1 MIRLRTIAATDA
13 PAIAAAVARSRDALR
28 RWMAWYSDDYNEAAA
43 QTWIGSSL
51 ASAKTGAA
59 VQFAIVRDD
68 EDLVG
73 VLGFE
78 DIGTEPGR
86 AMLGYWLATD
96 VVGQG
101 IGRRAIALALS
112 WARDH
117 PGLRTVWAV
126 VAEANLA
133 SQRVLEINQF
143 RKVGTRGIDERGD
156 STLLF
161 ELELQAPAA

>member
-1 MIRLRTIAATDA
+1 
-13 PAIAAAVARSRDALR
+13 
-28 RWMAWYSDDYNEAAA
+28 MAWYSDDYNEAAA
-43 QTWIGSSL
+43 QSWIASSL
-51 ASAKTGAA
+51 ASAKTGTA
-59 VQFAIVRDD
+59 VQFAILRDD

-96 VVGQG
+96 AVGQG
-101 IGRRAIALALS
+101 IGRRAIALALG

-143 RKVGTRGIDERGD
+143 RMVGSRGIDERGD
-156 STLLF
+156 LALLY
-161 ELELQAPAA
+161 ELELHAAAA

>member
-1 MIRLRTIAATDA
+1 
-13 PAIAAAVARSRDALR
+13 
-28 RWMAWYSDDYNEAAA
+28 MAWYSDDYNEAAA
-43 QTWIGSSL
+43 RTWIASSL
-51 ASAKTGAA
+51 ASARTGTA
-59 VQFAIVRDD
+59 VQFAIVSGD

-78 DIGTEPGR
+78 DIGAEPGR

-96 VVGQG
+96 AVGQG
-101 IGRRAIALALS
+101 IGRRAIALSLS

-126 VAEANLA
+126 VAEPNLA

-143 RKVGTRGIDERGD
+143 RKVDTRGIDERGD
-156 STLLF
+156 LVLLYEF
-161 ELELQAPAA
+161 ELHAPAA